1 MPLVAPG
8 DFKLTGDLA
17 LYRAYYMANM
27 LHVLLTAGWM
37 DMSTLRLLRLQQDG
51 YVNIRIAAP
60 SPRTLSNFVVTRL
73 QDPPTSVANFLLL
86 TGD

>member
-8 DFKLTGDLA
+8 AFKLTDALA
-17 LYRAYYMANM
+17 LYRAHYMANM
-27 LHVLLTAGWM
+27 LHDLLTAGRM

-60 SPRTLSNFVVTRL
+60 SPRTLFNFAVPRL

-86 TGD
+86 SED